1 MDEELIARTVRE
13 VLQEIG
19 RMEASAENS
28 VSMDVKKAV
37 NGYIHGMS
45 LRLAEALAA
54 KVEEKAE
61 ELGMRVVTA
70 VADEA
75 GHLKLVRSM
84 DGAYIG
90 SLDVAV
96 NKAYTCAAFQ
106 MSTAVLGELAR
117 PGEPLYGIQHTN
129 GGRIV
134 IFGGGEPLVYNG
146 KIIGALGVS
155 GGTAEQDTSLA
166 AYGASLLKEVISC
179 L

>member
-28 VSMDVKKAV
+28 VSMDAKKAV
-37 NGYIHGMS
+37 NGYIHGCIHGMS
-45 LRLAEALAA
+45 LRLA
-54 KVEEKAE
+54 
-61 ELGMRVVTA
+61 
-70 VADEA
+70 ADEA
-75 GHLKLVRSM
+75 GHPKLVRSM